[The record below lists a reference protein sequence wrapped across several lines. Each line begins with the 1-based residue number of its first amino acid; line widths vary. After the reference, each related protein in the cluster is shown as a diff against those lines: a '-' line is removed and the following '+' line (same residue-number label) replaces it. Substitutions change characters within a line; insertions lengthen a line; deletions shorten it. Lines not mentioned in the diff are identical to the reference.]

1 MNCLKCEG
9 PTQVIDRR
17 GVRRRRECKACGHRF
32 TTEEVVL
39 GTPPRG
45 PKPKKSRV
53 YVPKVRVRPEPPPPR
68 PKEPAAPV
76 EAKKPARLLIEE
88 LREQRMLKD
97 LKQLLAGA

>member
-68 PKEPAAPV
+68 PKERWFAEACLLEDDPRTRARRSLSPACCASRG
-76 EAKKPARLLIEE
+76 EWS
-88 LREQRMLKD
+88 
-97 LKQLLAGA
+97 